1 MNGLPV
7 CTLNSLFQK
16 KGKLFH
22 LCGGLE
28 QVQEGIEYISKT
40 ATCTSSRSELLSGDW
55 RAACRNEGNV

>member
-1 MNGLPV
+1 MHLEQSLP
-7 CTLNSLFQK
+7 K
-16 KGKLFH
+16 KSKFFH

-40 ATCTSSRSELLSGDW
+40 ATCMSSRSELLSGDW